1 MNKRQTSSSSTSTT
15 NTKRAKV
22 DLLDEEEL
30 ELEEEEEIEEEEED
44 EEHEEDEWLRDW
56 KEKEKI
62 KAEST
67 SSANRLDQI
76 VNKHT
81 SSAAAAVREEKSAE
95 QLKCVLVRFLMK
107 GETVLEAL
115 RRVQSKNKQVFES
128 ITESADA
135 LLGLGEYQ
143 VYDKTWE
150 EFSRELGEHTTSW
163 EYQLE
168 DQIYGP
174 FSSENMEAWRKQGYF
189 ADVMVRSSDD
199 DRWISS
205 KFISK
210 FA

>member
-30 ELEEEEEIEEEEED
+30 ELEEEEEIEE
-44 EEHEEDEWLRDW
+44 
-56 KEKEKI
+56 EKI

-168 DQIYGP
+168 DQIYGEYG
-174 FSSENMEAWRKQGYF
+174 SVA
-189 ADVMVRSSDD
+189 
-199 DRWISS
+199 
-205 KFISK
+205 
-210 FA
+210 